1 MTRPIGVATLNSY
14 LKREITSNP
23 ILQNISVVG
32 EVVNLKKSIYIY
44 FDLKEDEDTLSCVF
58 FNNRIDFQNGDK
70 LQVNGNISLYGKGS
84 KVQMIVKSFE
94 KQGIGKFSENMTEL
108 KARLKEKGYFD
119 PSQKKDLSDLPYN
132 IGLVT
137 SENSAA
143 IHDFYRVMND
153 LKYNC
158 KIFFHNAQVQGV
170 NSPKSLVKAI
180 EALDEL
186 GLDLIVITRGGGSN
200 EDLSSF
206 NDEGLADAIYR
217 AKTPILTAIG
227 HEIDLSIADLVA
239 DKYQSTPTKA
249 AEYIAKK
256 YIETVM
262 NTESF
267 KSIID
272 RNMKS
277 LISSKTLALEEI
289 NRQIE
294 KVSPAIRLN
303 QLESSLMKLE
313 TNNDLTLKD
322 KIYHYLEDLNNL
334 SLEIDTHFK
343 NINDKNSFYIKTL
356 DKKYLTPSDLVE
368 HSKYILENP
377 DGNFLIELLEK
388 ING

>member
-94 KQGIGKFSENMTEL
+94 KQGIGKFSENLTEL

-180 EALDEL
+180 EDLDEL

-206 NDEGLADAIYR
+206 NDEGLVDAIYR
-217 AKTPILTAIG
+217 TKTPILTAIG

-303 QLESSLMKLE
+303 QLEGSLMKLE

-343 NINDKNSFYIKTL
+343 NISDKNSFYIKTL

>member
-94 KQGIGKFSENMTEL
+94 KQGIGKFSENLTEL

-119 PSQKKDLSDLPYN
+119 TSQKKDLSDLPYN

-180 EALDEL
+180 EDLDEL

-343 NINDKNSFYIKTL
+343 NISDKNSFYIKTL